1 MGIEE
6 YIILFLAII
15 VGFYM
20 AWNIGANDV
29 ANAMGTCVGSGSISL
44 KQAIIIAGIF
54 EFLGAVLVGSHV
66 TQTIQGAIISP
77 EQYINNPNVF
87 LWGMFSAMLAAGILL
102 QIATYYSLPVST
114 THAIIGGVGGFGII
128 SLGFANINWDTLTGI
143 ALSWVVSPV
152 AGAITA
158 FVMFFIIKR
167 KILFAEEPM
176 KQIKVVAPYLIFFI
190 AFILVHSFVYK
201 GLKNLHLDLDLIQA
215 SIIAT
220 IIGLIS
226 AIICNIWINKKNL
239 MEKEDQIDF
248 VERIFGSLLIITGCY
263 ITFAHGAND
272 VANAIG
278 PLAAIVS
285 VLQNQSIALGEQLY
299 VPLWVLIMG
308 GIGIVIGLATWGYKV
323 METLGTKI
331 TELTPTRGFAATFGA
346 ATTVLICSKLGMP
359 VSTTHVIVGSIIGVA
374 LARGIGALNTA
385 IIKDIFASWIITIP
399 ASAIFTMIIFKIIDF
414 IAI

>member
-1 MGIEE
+1 MGMEL
-6 YIILFLAII
+6 YIILILAII

-66 TQTIQGAIISP
+66 TQTIKGSIISP
-77 EQYINNPNVF
+77 EQFINNPDIF
-87 LWGMFSAMLAAGILL
+87 MWGMFSAMLASGILL

-114 THAIIGGVGGFGII
+114 THAIIGGVAGFGIVSVGI
-128 SLGFANINWDTLTGI
+128 ANINWDTLSGI
-143 ALSWVVSPV
+143 ALSWVISPV

-158 FVMFFIIKR
+158 FTMFLVIKR
-167 KILFAEEPM
+167 KILFAENPM
-176 KQIKVVAPYLIFFI
+176 EQMKSLAPYLVMLI
-190 AFILVHSFVYK
+190 AFVLVHSLVYK
-201 GLKNLHLDLDLIQA
+201 GLKNLHLDLNFTQA
-215 SIIAT
+215 SIIAG
-220 IIGLIS
+220 IIGIIS
-226 AIICNIWINKKNL
+226 AIICNIWINKKKLNI
-239 MEKEDQIDF
+239 KEDQIDF

-278 PLAAIVS
+278 PLAAITTV
-285 VLQNQSIALGEQLY
+285 VQNQSIDLNEMY
-299 VPLWVLIMG
+299 VPLWVLMLG
-308 GIGIVIGLATWGYKV
+308 GIGIVIGLATWGYRV
-323 METLGTKI
+323 METLGKKI
-331 TELTPTRGFAATFGA
+331 TELTPTRGFSATFGA
-346 ATTVLICSKLGMP
+346 ATTVLICSKLGLP
-359 VSTTHVIVGSIIGVA
+359 VSTTHVIVGSVIGVA

-385 IIKDIFASWIITIP
+385 IIKDIFASWIVTIP
-399 ASAIFTMIIFKIIDF
+399 ASAIFTMIIFKVIEF

>member
-1 MGIEE
+1 MMGIEE
-6 YIILFLAII
+6 YIILFLAVI

-44 KQAIIIAGIF
+44 KQAIIIAGVF

-66 TQTIQGAIISP
+66 TQTIKGAIISP
-77 EQYINNPNVF
+77 EQYINNPDVF

-114 THAIIGGVGGFGII
+114 THAIIGGVAGFGII
-128 SLGFANINWDTLTGI
+128 SVGFANINWDTLSGI
-143 ALSWVVSPV
+143 ALSWIISPL
-152 AGAITA
+152 AGAVTA
-158 FVMFFIIKR
+158 FIMFFIIKR

-176 KQIKVVAPYLIFFI
+176 KQIKVVAPYLILLI
-190 AFILVHSFVYK
+190 ALVLVHSLVYK
-201 GLKNLHLDLDLIQA
+201 GLKNLHLDLNFIQA
-215 SIIAT
+215 SIIAGS
-220 IIGLIS
+220 IGIV
-226 AIICNIWINKKNL
+226 AAVICNIWINKKKLHEN
-239 MEKEDQIDF
+239 EDQLDF

-278 PLAAIVS
+278 PLAAISS
-285 VLQNQSIALGEQLY
+285 VLQNQSVSLGELY
-299 VPLWVLIMG
+299 VPLWVLMLG
-308 GIGIVIGLATWGYKV
+308 GIGIVVGLATWGYKV
-323 METLGTKI
+323 METLGKKI
-331 TELTPTRGFAATFGA
+331 TALTPTRGFAATFGA

-359 VSTTHVIVGSIIGVA
+359 VSTTHVIVGSVIGVA

-399 ASAIFTMIIFKIIDF
+399 ASAIFTMIIFKVIDF